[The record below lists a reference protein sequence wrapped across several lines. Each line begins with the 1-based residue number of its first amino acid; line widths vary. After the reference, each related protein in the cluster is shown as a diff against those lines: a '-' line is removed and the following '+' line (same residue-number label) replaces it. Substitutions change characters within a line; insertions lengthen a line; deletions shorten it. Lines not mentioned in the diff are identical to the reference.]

1 MSEGDL
7 IDLRLD
13 KHLIRCPHCQ
23 KQMVHNWPGTMILFA
38 AAKCTHCG
46 KNFLIALNEA
56 RS

>member
-1 MSEGDL
+1 MPEADL
-7 IDLRLD
+7 IDLSPE

-38 AAKCTHCG
+38 TPKCVHCG